1 MNKKF
6 KITILK
12 PVFIPSVLF
21 IIILMVFTISMP
33 QFANEI
39 FGNTKNFVAE
49 KFGWLYMLSVGIFT
63 LFVLFLAVSPF
74 GKFKLGPDQSKP
86 SYTNLSWFAMLF
98 SAGMGIGLMF
108 FGVAEP
114 VMHYV
119 SPPIGDKES
128 IESAKMA
135 MNIVFFHW
143 GLHAWSIYAI
153 VGLVLAYFSFRHGL
167 PLSIRSALYP
177 LIGDKIYGPIG
188 HSVDTIAV
196 LGTVFGVATS
206 LGFGVLQINTGLNY
220 LFDLPVGIN
229 TQIILIA
236 LITAVATISV
246 VLGLDGGIKRI
257 SELNLYLASFLL
269 LFVFIAGPSF
279 FLLDAL
285 IQNIGTYVS
294 NIVFMTFNQYTY
306 NKTPWFSSWTL
317 FYWAWWIAWAPF
329 VGMFIARVSRGR
341 TIREF
346 VIGVLFVPTGFTFI
360 WMTIFG
366 NTALD
371 AIMNQGY
378 TALSTAVSADVSI
391 ALFKFLEY
399 FPFSSFT
406 SILGIILVMTF
417 FVTSADSGALV
428 VDTLASGGKTNN
440 PVWQRIFWA
449 IAQGLV
455 AIVLLLAGG
464 LAALQ
469 SASIIIALPFAM
481 VMLIACWGL
490 YKALKLETIRNE
502 SLRHH
507 MNAGRHGKISGT
519 WKVRLN
525 RIIEFPKVDETK
537 RFINEDVFN
546 AMQSVKEELGKYSWN
561 VDILNDKTSAISV
574 IRVEH
579 SNDFDFIY
587 EVRARNYD
595 TPSYAYP
602 ESVNPTKEQKK
613 YARAEVY
620 LQDGNKAY
628 DIYGYDEEA
637 IVIDIIDQFEKH
649 RHFLHNTSTLNP
661 VVPVD

>member
-1 MNKKF
+1 
-6 KITILK
+6 
-12 PVFIPSVLF
+12 
-21 IIILMVFTISMP
+21 MVFTISMP

-177 LIGDKIYGPIG
+177 LIGDKIHGPIG

-561 VDILNDKTSAISV
+561 VDILNDKISAISV

>member
-649 RHFLHNTSTLNP
+649 RHFLHNTSTLSP